1 MNRLAYW
8 GKSLLL
14 TLLAFVALSCGKSS
28 AEEPESQPETPAADV
43 SVLDKINA
51 RKGTLLL
58 VCGSNMVYLIDADA
72 AAANGYK
79 SSVLWQWN
87 AATAASTMHL
97 DASRLDHLDDCKP
110 VDGGRKLLITS
121 SYSWAVL
128 LDIETKKILW
138 YSKESKNAHSAELL
152 PGNRIAVCCS
162 TGSETDPGDK
172 VQVFDASSYG
182 KLLCDTPFAS
192 AHGAVWN
199 ASAERLYI
207 GGKSLLN
214 SYKLEGNQLVLDK
227 SVKTS
232 SYVTGVH
239 DVTLVN
245 KNTLLLAGKQAALYD
260 IPSGEFTPLGA
271 FAASTAL
278 KSVNHHPSGSEVWY
292 TDATEPEGDYS
303 WSSHQV
309 RHRSDAASG
318 KEDRTIRI
326 PDINMYKV
334 RVYRWGL

>member
-1 MNRLAYW
+1 MDKKTIL

-14 TLLAFVALSCGKSS
+14 TLLAFTVFSCGKSS
-28 AEEPESQPETPAADV
+28 AEGPESQTNTPETNV

-51 RKGTLLL
+51 RTGTLLL

-87 AATAASTMHL
+87 ATTAASTLHL
-97 DASRLDHLDDCKP
+97 DASRLNHLDDCKP
-110 VDGGRKLLITS
+110 VDRGRKLLITS
-121 SYSWAVL
+121 SYNWAVL

-172 VQVFDASSYG
+172 VQLFDASSYG

-192 AHGAVWN
+192 AHGVVWD
-199 ASAERLYI
+199 SATERLYV
-207 GGKSLLN
+207 GGKSQLD
-214 SYKLEGNQLVLDK
+214 SYKLEGDKLVLDK

-239 DVTLVN
+239 DVTQVN
-245 KNTLLLAGKQAALYD
+245 GNTLLLAGKKAALYD
-260 IPSGEFTPLGA
+260 IPSGKFTPLGA

-303 WSSHQV
+303 WSSYLV

-326 PDINMYKV
+326 TDINIYKV